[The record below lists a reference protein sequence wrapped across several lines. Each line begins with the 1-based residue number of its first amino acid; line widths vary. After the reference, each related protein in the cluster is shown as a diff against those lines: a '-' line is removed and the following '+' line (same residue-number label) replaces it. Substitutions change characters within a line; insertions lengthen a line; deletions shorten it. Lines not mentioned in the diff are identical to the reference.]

1 MIDQNMAK
9 LVKTDEVYGAYLQ
22 GQCCLRCGR
31 VTKAH
36 HSIGDDLQSWE
47 PGAHY
52 TVCRQLNQ
60 LGIVLARCLSWSKP
74 FPGNT
79 GLSAFPRPIRSLSSL
94 QLLLCS
100 HLFYKYV

>member
-36 HSIGDDLQSWE
+36 HIMGGTS
-47 PGAHY
+47 HK
-52 TVCRQLNQ
+52 
-60 LGIVLARCLSWSKP
+60 LGTWSP
-74 FPGNT
+74 LHSQQASPWAGH
-79 GLSAFPRPIRSLSSL
+79 GL
-94 QLLLCS
+94 QLA
-100 HLFYKYV
+100 